1 MNRASTSN
9 RPIGSRRSGGI
20 ARRLRRPERLAFS
33 LLELVVVIG
42 IIVLL
47 AALVLAVGTGLLTQS
62 EARETRNAI
71 QLFDSAVEEWERSRG
86 RAFTYGTNGQ
96 PVPAPGFPAPQYDI
110 QQPLAAQ
117 NAALRQMI
125 VFMLDSRF
133 LGGDEGATGILKRID
148 GSLLRAVPNSNPQE
162 TEFVDAW
169 SNRIIPVFPGREW
182 KQGLDSPVDQDEDGT
197 IRTPVE
203 KRMGSCLNRKLRLV
217 SSGPDGVIGDD
228 FGNATERA
236 EAADNVHSYEPAT
249 P

>member
-1 MNRASTSN
+1 MNHSAPITTTFTTAITIRT
-9 RPIGSRRSGGI
+9 RPGRT
-20 ARRLRRPERLAFS
+20 LRRGFS

-71 QLFDSAVEEWERSRG
+71 QLFDSAIEEWERSRG
-86 RAFTYGTNGQ
+86 RAFTYGTDGQ
-96 PVPAPGFPAPQYDI
+96 PAPATGFPAPQYDI

-125 VFMLDSRF
+125 VTMLDSRF

-148 GSLLRAVPNSNPQE
+148 GSLLRIVPNSDPQE

-169 SNRIIPVFPGREW
+169 GNRIIPVFPGRQW
-182 KQGLDSPVDQDEDGT
+182 QQGLDSPVDKDEDGT

-203 KRMGSCLNRKLRLV
+203 KRLGSCLNRKLRLV
-217 SSGPDGVIGDD
+217 SSGPDGQIGDN

-236 EAADNVHSYEPAT
+236 EATDNVHSYEPAA